1 MFRFLKRLL
10 SRLFNRTDPAGPPQD
25 PYVPVREPRPRRPGG
40 REPQSFTHRAGLE
53 RLTGVTIAGPYPPAP
68 DAVAKVAELQFIN
81 TKEHRLELTFDEGRQ
96 KRRVDFQPTLPLV
109 VVF

>member
-1 MFRFLKRLL
+1 M
-10 SRLFNRTDPAGPPQD
+10 
-25 PYVPVREPRPRRPGG
+25 RPGTSILTVRDLPASPLLFVVPRYMALDAWVAAARK
-40 REPQSFTHRAGLE
+40 REPQSFTHRAGVE